1 MTFGEMTSSL
11 ATPVA
16 RDVRSTEIRIRG
28 LVQGVGFRPTVWRLA
43 TQLGLSGDVRNDS
56 EGVLIRIAAETDLAE
71 RLVADLKAECPPLAR
86 IDSVEYYE
94 AAPLTVDDD
103 VFQIAESESGVM
115 RTEVAPDAATCP
127 ACLAEI
133 RDPFTR
139 RFRYPFTNCTHCGPR
154 LSIICDAPYDRAR
167 TTMAGFNLCEACRSE
182 YESPSDRRF
191 HAQPIACHTCGP
203 RISLEKFNS
212 GAVEFSAFSMLDD
225 ADAVAG
231 MLLKGH
237 IVAIKGLGGYH
248 LACDATNAEAVT
260 RLRQRKQR
268 YTKAFALMARD
279 LDVIRRYAAVSPEEE
294 AALTSS
300 AAPIVLLD
308 ALGSAHLPEQVA
320 PGLTALGFM
329 LPSTPLHHLIF
340 RRLDRPIVMTSGNKS
355 DEPQIIDDDIAH
367 AELSGIADFLLTHD
381 RGIAMRLD
389 DSVLRITA
397 GAPRLIR
404 RARGFAPAPLAL
416 PESLRAAPPLLALGG
431 ELKNTFCLIKDGQA
445 ILSQH
450 IGDLEDA
457 QRLHAFDKSLDL
469 FQSLHGHQP
478 RAIIVDLHQDY
489 LSTQLGEQRA
499 RDLNL
504 PLIRVQHHHAHIAS
518 CMAENGIEQGDGLVL
533 GIALDGLGLGDDGT
547 LWGGEFLLADY
558 RSYRRVGTFKPVA
571 LPGGGKAMHEPW
583 RNTLAHILAE
593 MGWRTFEMNFKDT
606 PLHDYLLTKPVD
618 TVSAMIKQGLNSPQA
633 SSCGRL
639 FDAAAA
645 AVGIC
650 RDEIFHEG
658 EAAMRLEAL
667 IDAKTLADVD
677 DELAYP
683 FGIPRLK
690 GSGLPYIE
698 PLAMWQALL
707 GDLYENT
714 PTPVIAARFHKGL
727 AKVIVKLAGQAVLD
741 EERRLTRRI
750 ILSGG
755 VMQNRWL
762 MDELV
767 RRFEAEDFDVY
778 LQAKVPSN
786 DGGLSLGQAA
796 VAAALL
802 IQGV

>member
-1 MTFGEMTSSL
+1 LTDFIGSL
-11 ATPVA
+11 VGDHD
-16 RDVRSTEIRIRG
+16 RKRSELVTEIRIRG

-56 EGVLIRIAAETDLAE
+56 DGVLIRIAAETDLAE
-71 RLVADLKAECPPLAR
+71 RLVADVKAECPPLAR
-86 IDSVEYYE
+86 IDSVEYHV
-94 AAPLTVDDD
+94 AAPLSIDD

-127 ACLAEI
+127 ECLAEI
-133 RDPFTR
+133 VDPFAR
-139 RFRYPFTNCTHCGPR
+139 RYRYPFTNCTHCGPR

-167 TTMAGFNLCEACRSE
+167 TTMAHFDLCEACKNE
-182 YESPSDRRF
+182 YEAPSDRRF

-203 RISLEKFNS
+203 RVTLEKFNG

-225 ADAVAG
+225 ADAAAG
-231 MLLKGH
+231 MLLEGF

-248 LACDATNAEAVT
+248 LACDATNAEAVE

-279 LDVIRRYAAVSPEEE
+279 LSVIKRYGSVSSEEE
-294 AALTSS
+294 KALTSS

-308 ALGSAHLPEQVA
+308 ANGPLHLPDDIA
-320 PGLTALGFM
+320 PGLTTYGFM
-329 LPSTPLHHLIF
+329 LPSTPLHHLMF
-340 RRLDRPIVMTSGNKS
+340 RRLNGPIVMTSGNRS
-355 DEPQIIDDDIAH
+355 DEPQIIDDRVARAD
-367 AELSGIADFLLTHD
+367 LSGIADFLVTHN

-389 DSVLRITA
+389 DSVLRVTA
-397 GAPRLIR
+397 GAPRLMR
-404 RARGFAPAPLAL
+404 RARGFAPAPLSL
-416 PESLRAAPPLLALGG
+416 PSSLCATKPLLALGG
-431 ELKNTFCLIKDGQA
+431 ELKNTFCLIKDGHA

-450 IGDLEDA
+450 IGDLENA
-457 QRLHAFDKSLDL
+457 QRLSEYERSLDL
-469 FQSLHGHQP
+469 FQNLYGHQP
-478 RAIIVDLHQDY
+478 QAIAVDLHQDY
-489 LSTQLGEQRA
+489 LSTQIGEQRA

-504 PLIRVQHHHAHIAS
+504 PLIHVQHHHAHIAS

-558 RSYRRVGTFKPVA
+558 EAYRRVGTFKPVA

-583 RNTLAHILAE
+583 RNTLAHILAK
-593 MGWRTFEMNFKDT
+593 MGWPAFNVNFAGT
-606 PLHDYLLTKPVD
+606 ALHAYLSSKPVD
-618 TVSAMIKQGLNSPQA
+618 TITMMIKQELNSPKA

-639 FDAAAA
+639 FDAVAAA
-645 AVGIC
+645 IGLC
-650 RDEIFHEG
+650 QDEIFHEG

-667 IDAKTLADVD
+667 IDAQTLADVD
-677 DELAYP
+677 EDLAYP
-683 FGIPRLK
+683 FGVPRLK
-690 GSGLPYIE
+690 NSGLPYIE

-714 PTPVIAARFHKGL
+714 PAPVIAARFHKGL
-727 AKVIVKLAGQAVLD
+727 AKTIVKLAGEAVLD
-741 EERRLTRRI
+741 EEKRLTRRVV
-750 ILSGG
+750 LSGG

-762 MDELV
+762 TEELV
-767 RRFEAEDFDVY
+767 RRFQAEDFDVY

-802 IQGV
+802 VHGG